1 LKMPKALIS
10 IMGVTCAYGSTP
22 ALDNVSFEVSQGEKL
37 GIIGPNGSGKSTLLK
52 AMSRVL
58 PPHMGQVVLSERDLY
73 ALPAREVARRLAVV
87 GQEARVDFEFTALEV
102 VLMGRLPH
110 LGRFERES
118 ERDVERAYAAM
129 SLTGTRHLA
138 QRAIT
143 ELSGGE
149 RQRVLIARAL
159 AQDPEI
165 LLLDEPTSHLDIGHQ
180 IEILDLLESL
190 NRDKG
195 LTLISAFHDLNLAA
209 RYCTHLLLLS
219 RGKIHALGTPGE
231 VMTAGSIR
239 QVYGSE
245 VLLTRH
251 PVEGTPHVILL
262 SRTGRQ
268 PRAKSNFRVHVIG
281 GGGMASALLERLCF
295 EGFKVTAG
303 VLNKGDADWQKAM
316 DLGIC
321 VVEAPPFSPVS
332 AAEAKEAG
340 NLMLQADLVI
350 IGAVPFGPGNLPNLE
365 QATKAREKGVPV
377 VAVAAGPA
385 SEWDYTNGAATRLFE
400 ALEGG
405 GMVTVPDD
413 ETAHRAAVSMAR
425 DKREG
430 SIDGPLL
437 CEASGDGEALS
448 PGG

>member
-1 LKMPKALIS
+1 MPKALIS
-10 IMGVTCAYGSTP
+10 IMGVTCTYGSTP
-22 ALDNVSFEVSQGEKL
+22 ALEGVSFEVSRGEKL

-73 ALPAREVARRLAVV
+73 TLPPREVARRLAVV
-87 GQEARVDFEFTALEV
+87 GQESRVDFEFTALEV

-118 ERDVERAYAAM
+118 DRDVDKACEAM
-129 SLTGTRHLA
+129 RLTATRHLA
-138 QRAIT
+138 RRAVT

-180 IEILDLLESL
+180 VEILDLLEGL
-190 NRDKG
+190 NREKG
-195 LTLISAFHDLNLAA
+195 LTLISVFHDLNLAA
-209 RYCTHLLLLS
+209 RYCTCLLLLS
-219 RGKIHALGTPGE
+219 RGKIHALGTPDE

-262 SRTGRQ
+262 SRGRQ
-268 PRAKSNFRVHVIG
+268 PRAKFNFRVHVIG
-281 GGGMASALLERLCF
+281 GGGMASALLERLSL
-295 EGFKVTAG
+295 EGFKVTSGA
-303 VLNKGDADWQKAM
+303 LNKGDADWQKAM
-316 DLGIC
+316 DLGLP
-321 VVEAPPFSPVS
+321 VVEAAPFSPVS
-332 AAEAKEAG
+332 IAEAAEAG
-340 NLMLQADLVI
+340 RLMLQADLVI

-365 QATKAREKGVPV
+365 AAAKARDQGVPV
-377 VAVAAGPA
+377 MAVARGPTR
-385 SEWDYTNGAATRLFE
+385 ERDYTDGAATRLFQH
-400 ALEGG
+400 LEGC

-413 ETAHRAAVSMAR
+413 EAARRAAVCMAQG
-425 DKREG
+425 KKEG
-430 SIDGPLL
+430 NVDGPFL
-437 CEASGDGEALS
+437 
-448 PGG
+448 P